1 MHKQL
6 KKRKS
11 SGQQIPKTPQQQF
24 KTYWKSIEK
33 YQLKIAKLQQQQDEL
48 FMRFQQEILPVE
60 HQYMQSRYDKAARL
74 LSFADKKSLGKHQRK
89 ELFFWIEEELTELY
103 TYPFNENLD
112 LDKLNN
118 HFSNLHAL
126 KEEEIPTPEQMDDI
140 RQTFSEYFD
149 FSEEISDEELLD
161 MIKNPE
167 KMRSTIEQ
175 RFQRESEYFHDEHDE
190 YDAEETSDFD
200 PAAEDQKKLDSL
212 FKSQEVSQMY
222 RKIAKVLHPDREQ
235 DLDEKKKKNQ
245 LMVQLSKAKKD
256 NDVWTIIDMYHKYID
271 PTFSFNSRDISNI
284 NKLLKARIDRL
295 ADELNQL
302 KKSDSLP
309 GMIWRTLGGNT
320 SKAIEN
326 NLREHCKK
334 LQQHIENEIQL
345 RENLRS
351 LTVLKNYLAERR
363 NTFEFEQEI
372 IDYLFKQH

>member
-74 LSFADKKSLGKHQRK
+74 LSFADKKSLGKNQRR
-89 ELFFWIEEELTELY
+89 ELFVWIEEELAELC

-112 LDKLNN
+112 LNKLTD
-118 HFSNLHAL
+118 HFSNLHAF
-126 KEEEIPTPEQMDDI
+126 KEEEIPTPEQMAEI
-140 RQTFSEYFD
+140 RQTFGEYFD
-149 FSEEISDEELLD
+149 FNEEISDEELLD
-161 MIKNPE
+161 MMKNPE
-167 KMRSTIEQ
+167 KMRATIEQ
-175 RFQRESEYFHDEHDE
+175 HFQRESEHFYDE
-190 YDAEETSDFD
+190 YDAEETTDFD
-200 PAAEDQKKLDSL
+200 PAEEDQKKLDSL

-245 LMVQLSKAKKD
+245 LMVQLSQAKKD
-256 NDVWTIIDMYHKYID
+256 NDVWTIINMYHKYID
-271 PTFSFNSRDISNI
+271 PTFSFNSRDISDI
-284 NKLLKARIDRL
+284 NKLLKARIDIL
-295 ADELNQL
+295 ANELNQL

-309 GMIWRTLGGNT
+309 GMIWRTLGGET

-326 NLREHCKK
+326 NLHEHCKK
-334 LQQHIENEIQL
+334 LRQNIENEIQL
-345 RENLRS
+345 RESLRS
-351 LTVLKNYLAERR
+351 LTVLKSYLAERR
-363 NTFEFEQEI
+363 DALEFEQEM
-372 IDYLFKQH
+372 IDYFFKQY

>member
-1 MHKQL
+1 MHKKL
-6 KKRKS
+6 KKSKS

-24 KTYWKSIEK
+24 KTYWTSIEK

-48 FMRFQQEILPVE
+48 FMRFQQEVLPVE

-74 LSFADKKSLGKHQRK
+74 LSFADKKSLGKNQRR
-89 ELFFWIEEELTELY
+89 ELFSWIEEELAELC

-112 LDKLNN
+112 LNKLTD
-118 HFSNLHAL
+118 HFSNLHAF
-126 KEEEIPTPEQMDDI
+126 KEEEIPTPEQMAEI
-140 RQTFSEYFD
+140 RQTFGEYFD
-149 FSEEISDEELLD
+149 LNEEISDEELLD

-175 RFQRESEYFHDEHDE
+175 HFQRESEHFHDE
-190 YDAEETSDFD
+190 YDAEETTDFD

-245 LMVQLSKAKKD
+245 LMVQLSQAKKD
-256 NDVWTIIDMYHKYID
+256 NDVWTIINMYHKYID
-271 PTFSFNSRDISNI
+271 PTFSFNSRDISDV
-284 NKLLKARIDRL
+284 NKLLKARIDIL
-295 ADELNQL
+295 ANELNQL

-309 GMIWRTLGGNT
+309 GMIWRTLGGET

-326 NLREHCKK
+326 NLHEHCKK
-334 LQQHIENEIQL
+334 LRQNIENEIQL
-345 RENLRS
+345 RESLRS
-351 LTVLKNYLAERR
+351 LTVLKSYLAERR
-363 NTFEFEQEI
+363 DALEFEQEM
-372 IDYLFKQH
+372 IDYFFKQY

>member
-1 MHKQL
+1 MHKKL
-6 KKRKS
+6 KKSKS

-24 KTYWKSIEK
+24 KTYWTSIEK

-48 FMRFQQEILPVE
+48 FMRFQQEVLPVE

-74 LSFADKKSLGKHQRK
+74 LSFADKKSLGKNQRR
-89 ELFFWIEEELTELY
+89 ELFSWIEEEIAELC

-112 LDKLNN
+112 LNKLTD
-118 HFSNLHAL
+118 HFSNLHAF
-126 KEEEIPTPEQMDDI
+126 KEEEIPTPEQMAEI
-140 RQTFSEYFD
+140 RQTFGEYFD
-149 FSEEISDEELLD
+149 LNEEISDEELLD

-175 RFQRESEYFHDEHDE
+175 HFQRESEHFHDE
-190 YDAEETSDFD
+190 YDAEETTDFD

-245 LMVQLSKAKKD
+245 LMVQLSQAKKD
-256 NDVWTIIDMYHKYID
+256 NDVWTIINMYHKYID
-271 PTFSFNSRDISNI
+271 PTFSFNSRDISDV
-284 NKLLKARIDRL
+284 NKLLKARIDIL
-295 ADELNQL
+295 ANELNQL

-309 GMIWRTLGGNT
+309 GMIWRTLGGET

-326 NLREHCKK
+326 NLHEHCKK
-334 LQQHIENEIQL
+334 LRQNIENEIQL
-345 RENLRS
+345 RESLRS
-351 LTVLKNYLAERR
+351 LTVLKSYLAERR
-363 NTFEFEQEI
+363 DALEFEQEM
-372 IDYLFKQH
+372 IDYFFKQY

>member
-1 MHKQL
+1 M
-6 KKRKS
+6 
-11 SGQQIPKTPQQQF
+11 
-24 KTYWKSIEK
+24 
-33 YQLKIAKLQQQQDEL
+33 KIAKLQQQQDEL

-74 LSFADKKSLGKHQRK
+74 LSFADKKSLGKNQRR
-89 ELFFWIEEELTELY
+89 ELFSWIEEELAELY

-112 LDKLNN
+112 LNKLTD
-118 HFSNLHAL
+118 HFSNLNAL

-175 RFQRESEYFHDEHDE
+175 RFQRESEHFHDE

-284 NKLLKARIDRL
+284 NKLLKARIDIL
-295 ADELNQL
+295 ANELNQL

-320 SKAIEN
+320 SKTIEN

-334 LQQHIENEIQL
+334 LRQNIENEIQL

-351 LTVLKNYLAERR
+351 LTVLKSYLAERR
-363 NTFEFEQEI
+363 DTFEFEQEM
-372 IDYLFKQH
+372 IDYFFKQY

>member
-1 MHKQL
+1 MHKKL
-6 KKRKS
+6 KKSKS

-74 LSFADKKSLGKHQRK
+74 LSFADKKSLGKNQRR
-89 ELFFWIEEELTELY
+89 ELFSWIEEELAGLC

-112 LDKLNN
+112 LNKLTD
-118 HFSNLHAL
+118 HFSNLHAF
-126 KEEEIPTPEQMDDI
+126 KEEEIPTPEQMAEI
-140 RQTFSEYFD
+140 RQAFDEYFD
-149 FSEEISDEELLD
+149 LNEEISDEELLD

-167 KMRSTIEQ
+167 KMRAAIEQ
-175 RFQRESEYFHDEHDE
+175 HFQRESEHFHDE
-190 YDAEETSDFD
+190 YDAEETTDFD

-245 LMVQLSKAKKD
+245 LMVQLSQAKKD
-256 NDVWTIIDMYHKYID
+256 NDVWTIINMYHQYID
-271 PTFSFNSRDISNI
+271 PTFSFNSRDISDV
-284 NKLLKARIDRL
+284 NKLLKARIDIL
-295 ADELNQL
+295 ANELNQL

-309 GMIWRTLGGNT
+309 GMIWRTLGGET

-326 NLREHCKK
+326 NLHEHCKK
-334 LQQHIENEIQL
+334 LRQNIENEIQL
-345 RENLRS
+345 RESLRS
-351 LTVLKNYLAERR
+351 LTVLKSYLAERR
-363 NTFEFEQEI
+363 DALEFEQEM
-372 IDYLFKQH
+372 IDYFFKQY